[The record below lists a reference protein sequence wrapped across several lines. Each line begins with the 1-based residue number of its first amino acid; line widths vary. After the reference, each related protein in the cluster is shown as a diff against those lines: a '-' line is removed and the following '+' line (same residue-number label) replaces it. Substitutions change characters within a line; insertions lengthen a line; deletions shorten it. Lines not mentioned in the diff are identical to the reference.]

1 MDGLKSLVRRAISA
15 LGEIYDDSTVYEW
28 IEEKIY
34 PQLLRM
40 EKFYNQTM
48 EIQKLRVWPR
58 RPIKPDVG
66 LQRFIDKTNDEEE

>member
-1 MDGLKSLVRRAISA
+1 
-15 LGEIYDDSTVYEW
+15 
-28 IEEKIY
+28 
-34 PQLLRM
+34 M

-58 RPIKPDVG
+58 RPIKPDAG